1 MDSTSS
7 IKLQLVF
14 GLLKNVY
21 CGWESAKLIMS
32 KSSLSRKVA
41 SGKLTNW
48 VQPSFDDLFGGAS
61 LKSLTSKKRTN
72 SGEPKG
78 NDRSSALDASSKL
91 QATKRTKAPFCEQQG
106 HFTKEYLDLDQD
118 VPWVDKYKPESQAE
132 LAVHKKK
139 TEEVE
144 NWLSMEV
151 HQRQPKKGGSIL
163 LMTGPSGCGKT
174 ATIQVLTKELGVQIQ
189 EWSNPVSLSEFK
201 KDDYKN
207 VFDPESRFRGFTS
220 ESQSAVFQEFLL
232 RANKYNKLQ
241 MSGEAKDTSK
251 KVILIEEVPNQFYRQ
266 PASLHDILRRF
277 IRTGR
282 CPLIFI
288 ISDSLSGDSNQWLL
302 FPKDIQEELNVSNI
316 SFNPVAPTSMMK
328 VLSRIAA
335 QETSR
340 SGGKVFVPDKDSLDR
355 LCSGSSGDIRSA
367 INSLQFSSL
376 KDYALENSLLSSK
389 KGKASSKASK
399 TSTRGRNKDKSSKT
413 SERLEG
419 LQAIG
424 GKDVSL
430 FLFRALGKILHF
442 KREPRIEPELPHLP
456 DRLSD
461 HERDPLLVDPEMVTE
476 KCHMSGELFNMYLH
490 QNYLEFFTNIEDVV
504 RASEYLSD
512 ADFLTTEWSSRSA
525 LREYSASVAARG
537 MIHSNKAR
545 AFASSQ
551 TGVGFKPLHKP
562 QWLLINKKYRE
573 NCLVA
578 KSLFVSFCMPPA
590 CLQTQLLPYL
600 ALLTNPMRN
609 QAQIAFIQDVG
620 RLPLKKY
627 PRRLKLEAL
636 TDKDPVV
643 DLDSDEDDPA
653 ASAYANPK
661 GEQSQAPGLEGL
673 QSDGGSLPSSQTAGG
688 DLPGSQPQ
696 PTAAQAIMKEE
707 ELVIEDYDSD

>member
-1 MDSTSS
+1 
-7 IKLQLVF
+7 
-14 GLLKNVY
+14 
-21 CGWESAKLIMS
+21 MS

-72 SGEPKG
+72 SREPKG
-78 NDRSSALDASSKL
+78 NDWSSALDASSKL
-91 QATKRTKAPFCEQQG
+91 QAKKRTKAPFCEQPG

-139 TEEVE
+139 IEEVE
-144 NWLSMEV
+144 NWLSTEV
-151 HQRQPKKGGSIL
+151 QQRQPKKGGSIL

-174 ATIQVLTKELGVQIQ
+174 ATVQVLTKELGVQIQ
-189 EWSNPVSLSEFK
+189 EWSNPTSLSEFN

-241 MSGEAKDTSK
+241 MFGEAKDTNK

-302 FPKDIQEELNVSNI
+302 FPKDIQEELNISNI

-340 SGGKVFVPDKDSLDR
+340 SGGKVSVPDKDSLDQ

-376 KDYALENSLLSSK
+376 KDYAVENSLLSSK

-399 TSTRGRNKDKSSKT
+399 TSTQGRNKDKSSKT
-413 SERLEG
+413 SERQEG

-442 KREPRIEPELPHLP
+442 KREPRTEPELPHLP
-456 DRLSD
+456 DHLSE

-490 QNYLEFFTNIEDVV
+490 QNYLEFFSNIEDVV

-512 ADFLTTEWSSRSA
+512 ADFLTAEWSSRSS

-562 QWLLINKKYRE
+562 QWLLINRKYQE

-578 KSLFVSFCMPPA
+578 KSLFISFCMPPA

-653 ASAYANPK
+653 VSAYAKPK
-661 GEQSQAPGLEGL
+661 GEQSQAPGPDEDL

-707 ELVIEDYDSD
+707 EIVIEDYDSD